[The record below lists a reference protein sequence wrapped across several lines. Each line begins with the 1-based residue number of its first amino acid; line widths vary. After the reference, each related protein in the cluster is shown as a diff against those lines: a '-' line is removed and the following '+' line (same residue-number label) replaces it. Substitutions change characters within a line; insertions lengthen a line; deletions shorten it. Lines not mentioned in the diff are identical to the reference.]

1 MTLLQIYRTL
11 YLFIVVAF
19 MMTLPPLT
27 LAAAEGQGED
37 KILIPPPPAIA
48 ASSHILVD
56 ANSGRVL
63 AENNADSKLPPASLT
78 KIMAVYVAF
87 NELSKGHLQLDE
99 NVNVSPNA
107 WRTPGSRMFIEVNK
121 QVTVSE
127 LLHGVIIQSGNDA
140 SVALAEHIAGDE
152 STFAEMMNQ
161 QAARLGMVNTHFTN
175 SMGLPNPEHYT
186 SARDLAILTRT
197 LIKEYPEY
205 YKWFSL
211 KEFTYNKITQRN
223 RNKLLWSDET
233 VDGVKTGHTEEAGF
247 CLVASAARDNMRL
260 ISVAMG
266 TQSERA
272 RTAENRTLLNYGF
285 RFYETH
291 HLYKGHAPLK
301 ETRVWKGD
309 EKLLQ
314 LGLAEDLY
322 VTIPRRQYK
331 DLKAVMNFD
340 QKIFAP
346 VKAGDALG
354 SVNVSLAGEVIADQ
368 KLVALST
375 IEKGNLFRRI
385 YDAAI
390 LLVKK

>member
-1 MTLLQIYRTL
+1 MTLLQIDRAL

-19 MMTLPPLT
+19 MMAFPPLT

-48 ASSHILVD
+48 ATAHILLD

-63 AENNADSKLPPASLT
+63 AENNADSRLPPASLT

-87 NELSKGHLQLDE
+87 NELAKGHLQLEE

-161 QAARLGMVNTHFTN
+161 QAARLGMTNSHFTN

-186 SARDLAILTRT
+186 SARDLGILTRA

-247 CLVASAARDNMRL
+247 CLVASAVRDNMRL

-291 HLYKGHAPLK
+291 HLYKDHEPLK

-314 LGLAEDLY
+314 LGLADDLY

-368 KLVALST
+368 KLIALST

>member
-1 MTLLQIYRTL
+1 MTLLQIDRAL
-11 YLFIVVAF
+11 YSFIVVAF
-19 MMTLPPLT
+19 MMAFPPLT

-48 ASSHILVD
+48 ATAHILLD

-63 AENNADSKLPPASLT
+63 AENNADSRLPPASLT

-87 NELSKGHLQLDE
+87 NELTKGHLQLDE

-161 QAARLGMVNTHFTN
+161 QAARLGMTNTHFTN
-175 SMGLPNPEHYT
+175 SMGLPDPEHYT
-186 SARDLAILTRT
+186 SARDLGILTRA

-247 CLVASAARDNMRL
+247 CLVASAVRDNMRL

-291 HLYKGHAPLK
+291 HLYKGHEPLK

-309 EKLLQ
+309 EKLLK
-314 LGLAEDLY
+314 LGLADDLY

-368 KLVALST
+368 KLIALST
-375 IEKGNLFRRI
+375 IEKGNLFRRL

>member
-1 MTLLQIYRTL
+1 MTFLQIYRTL

-27 LAAAEGQGED
+27 LAAPEGQGED
-37 KILIPPPPAIA
+37 KILIPPPPTIA
-48 ASSHILVD
+48 ASSHILID

-63 AENNADSKLPPASLT
+63 AENNADNRLPPASLT

-161 QAARLGMVNTHFTN
+161 QAARLGLTNTHFTN

-186 SARDLAILTRT
+186 SARDLGILTRA
-197 LIKEYPEY
+197 LIKEYPDY

-247 CLVASAARDNMRL
+247 CLVASAVRDNMRL

-291 HLYKGHAPLK
+291 HLYKGREPLK
-301 ETRVWKGD
+301 ETRIWKGD

-314 LGLAEDLY
+314 LGLADDLY

-331 DLKAVMNFD
+331 DMKAVMNFD

-368 KLVALST
+368 KLIALST
-375 IEKGNLFRRI
+375 IEKGNLFRRM

>member
-11 YLFIVVAF
+11 YFFIVVAF

-27 LAAAEGQGED
+27 LAAAGGQGED
-37 KILIPPPPAIA
+37 KILIPPPPTIA
-48 ASSHILVD
+48 ASSHILID

-63 AENNADSKLPPASLT
+63 AENNADSRLPPASLT

-161 QAARLGMVNTHFTN
+161 QAARLGLTNTHFTN

-186 SARDLAILTRT
+186 SARDLGILTRA

-247 CLVASAARDNMRL
+247 CLVASAVRDNMRL

-266 TQSERA
+266 TKSERA

-291 HLYKGHAPLK
+291 HLYKGREPLK
-301 ETRVWKGD
+301 ETRIWKGD

-314 LGLAEDLY
+314 LGLADDLY

-368 KLVALST
+368 KLIALST